1 MSTTVLPQLQTIE
14 AELVSQIDQL
24 EAQLASV
31 HEKLTGIRAVMP
43 MFATM
48 AGAAAAEPVAAEAL
62 PPAPAVEEP
71 AVEEPAVEEPVV
83 AEAPAPTKET
93 TTKKTAQKKAATP
106 KKAAAQKKTP
116 EKKAAAKAA
125 PAKAAPAKAVPA
137 KSAPAKTASAK
148 KVDGRAASWQKY
160 TRPGVKNESI
170 PDAVKLIL
178 ATQPENDFKIADVM
192 TALFKEEMPK
202 SQYLKARNRISNVLS
217 GGVRA
222 GDWYKGERGT
232 YRMTAA

>member
-1 MSTTVLPQLQTIE
+1 MSTTVLPQLQAIE
-14 AELVSQIDQL
+14 AELVSQKEQL

-31 HEKLTGIRAVMP
+31 HEKLTGIRTVLP
-43 MFATM
+43 MFAQTTD
-48 AGAAAAEPVAAEAL
+48 AAAAEPVAAEPL
-62 PPAPAVEEP
+62 PPSP

-93 TTKKTAQKKAATP
+93 TRKKTVQKKAATP
-106 KKAAAQKKTP
+106 KKAAAQNKTP
-116 EKKAAAKAA
+116 EKKA
-125 PAKAAPAKAVPA
+125 PAKA
-137 KSAPAKTASAK
+137 ASAK

-178 ATQPENDFKIADVM
+178 ATQPKNEFKIADVM
-192 TALFKEEMPK
+192 TALFEEEMPK

>member
-14 AELVSQIDQL
+14 AELASQAAQL

-31 HEKLTGIRAVMP
+31 REQLIGIRTVLP
-43 MFATM
+43 MFAKT
-48 AGAAAAEPVAAEAL
+48 AAEPAATEAL

-71 AVEEPAVEEPVV
+71 VV
-83 AEAPAPTKET
+83 AEASAPAKTKET
-93 TTKKTAQKKAATP
+93 KPKKTAQKKAATP
-106 KKAAAQKKTP
+106 KKAAAQKKTS
-116 EKKAAAKAA
+116 AKT
-125 PAKAAPAKAVPA
+125 VPA
-137 KSAPAKTASAK
+137 ETATAKKTSAK
-148 KVDGRAASWQKY
+148 KTDGRTATWQKY

-178 ATQPENDFKIADVM
+178 ATQPENDFKIVDVM
-192 TALFKEEMPK
+192 SALFTEDMPK
-202 SQYLKARNRISNVLS
+202 AQYLKARNRISNVLS

-232 YRMTAA
+232 YRMKSA

>member
-1 MSTTVLPQLQTIE
+1 
-14 AELVSQIDQL
+14 
-24 EAQLASV
+24 
-31 HEKLTGIRAVMP
+31 
-43 MFATM
+43 MFAKT
-48 AGAAAAEPVAAEAL
+48 AGAAVAEPVAAEAL
-62 PPAPAVEEP
+62 PPAPAV
-71 AVEEPAVEEPVV
+71 AEPVV
-83 AEAPAPTKET
+83 AEAPAPIKET
-93 TTKKTAQKKAATP
+93 TKKKTAQKKAAAP

-116 EKKAAAKAA
+116 
-125 PAKAAPAKAVPA
+125 
-137 KSAPAKTASAK
+137 AKTASAK
-148 KVDGRAASWQKY
+148 KTDGRTTSWQKY

-178 ATQPENDFKIADVM
+178 STQPENDFKIVDVM
-192 TALFKEEMPK
+192 SALFTEEMPK

>member
-14 AELVSQIDQL
+14 AELASQAAQL

-31 HEKLTGIRAVMP
+31 REKLTGIRTVLP
-43 MFATM
+43 MFAKTT
-48 AGAAAAEPVAAEAL
+48 GAAAEPALTEAL

-71 AVEEPAVEEPVV
+71 VIS
-83 AEAPAPTKET
+83 EAPAPTKTKET
-93 TTKKTAQKKAATP
+93 KPKKT
-106 KKAAAQKKTP
+106 AQKKTP
-116 EKKAAAKAA
+116 EKKT
-125 PAKAAPAKAVPA
+125 PAKTAPA
-137 KSAPAKTASAK
+137 KSASAK
-148 KVDGRAASWQKY
+148 KTDGRAASWQKY

-178 ATQPENDFKIADVM
+178 ATQPENDFKIVDVM
-192 TALFKEEMPK
+192 TALFTEEMPK
-202 SQYLKARNRISNVLS
+202 AQYLKARNRISNVLS

-232 YRMTAA
+232 YRMKAA